1 MITEKQIQ
9 KVTEIIVEEIQPEK
23 VFLFGSY
30 VSGKINRNSDVDMV
44 IVVTEDLNKKKRIEQ
59 LIKINHKTALPD
71 LLFPKDFK
79 LYSLNEYCDLKNKKY
94 SFLYSAMK
102 NAKTLY
108 ERK

>member
-1 MITEKQIQ
+1 MVTEEQIQ

-30 VSGKINRNSDVDMV
+30 VSGKINQDSDVDMV
-44 IVVTEDLNKKKRIEQ
+44 IVVSEDLNKKKRIEQ

-79 LYSLNEYCDLKNKKY
+79 LYSSNEYSTLKNKKY